1 MSRKKLYFIILLSCS
16 AGFIYLW
23 TGFAFTCFFKTITG
37 IPCPA
42 CGTTRFILGDFTHGN
57 PLGIIVGATM
67 LLPILVI
74 FDHMMTPIK
83 AGCCTSKKASCRM
96 TPPPPL
102 NLTWAISHKF
112 ANLMGQKIPVGS
124 CTPTSIQD

>member
-1 MSRKKLYFIILLSCS
+1 MSRNKLYFIILLSCS

-74 FDHMMTPIK
+74 FDLFTRGDRVFRMYLWVEEKFRQPVVAVILIVLLVLNWVWSI
-83 AGCCTSKKASCRM
+83 SKG
-96 TPPPPL
+96 L
-102 NLTWAISHKF
+102 
-112 ANLMGQKIPVGS
+112 
-124 CTPTSIQD
+124 